1 MEASGGLRGLS
12 FLGGSVCLQHIPV
25 PFSAIYPLMPFLL
38 NEEPAI
44 KSGDWRTQ
52 LPQGSRQNIVNKMFE
67 EKIFSSAVHQTD
79 YLRKISMKIL
89 TMETKAQNA
98 AGSDS
103 SILADSNNLTLDE
116 IMNHLIKD
124 NAEPSLL
131 NVEPA
136 INSVDWRIQLPPDS
150 RQKNINKLMETLKKH
165 VPYSWQ
171 EGIEELGRIA
181 ISFEELIF
189 NTALNQVDYF
199 CKISLKMQTMEEDD
213 CFLILLH
220 SRVSHAMKPM
230 PWLNSEFAKLTHVLA
245 SEAAQIVVE
254 PILGSIISPCSVVG
268 AIRVKNF
275 NEGADVT
282 EPALLQNVAARP
294 DGIAA
299 ITSSVAAP
307 SPEADGVDVIRAHIL
322 FPTDGQGT
330 ANAFVELY
338 FDGHLMMMSNLNA
351 FTF

>member
-1 MEASGGLRGLS
+1 MINNGNVE
-12 FLGGSVCLQHIPV
+12 
-25 PFSAIYPLMPFLL
+25 PFLL

-52 LPQGSRQNIVNKMFE
+52 LPQGSRQNIVNKIMDTLKKHFPYSE
-67 EKIFSSAVHQTD
+67 AD

-213 CFLILLH
+213 YFLVFYYMMIWKMIRFIVLH
-220 SRVSHAMKPM
+220 FISFVKDI
-230 PWLNSEFAKLTHVLA
+230 A
-245 SEAAQIVVE
+245 SFTR
-254 PILGSIISPCSVVG
+254 LPCNETNAVAELRIFSMLSGVG
-268 AIRVKNF
+268 ATAQVDVDLPRPLADIELAPIPTLE
-275 NEGADVT
+275 EGADVT
-282 EPALLQNVAARP
+282 EPALLQNVAAEP
-294 DGIAA
+294 EGIAA

-307 SPEADGVDVIRAHIL
+307 SPEADGT
-322 FPTDGQGT
+322 FPQREEVAAEEADLAG
-330 ANAFVELY
+330 NASKKARVE
-338 FDGHLMMMSNLNA
+338 
-351 FTF
+351 